1 MRKGTKLP
9 KKDVVLFVI
18 REIIQRYKKIES
30 QREFTDLVNENL
42 KRVDSKLAIS
52 GKRLRMLSLEVPNL
66 GLKIET
72 KRGKIRKRCP
82 SCSKVLRKVYTKDL
96 RGKKILYKLVCSK
109 CGFTGKEGKWVPR
122 RYVFLR
128 K

>member
-42 KRVDSKLAIS
+42 KRVDTKLAIS
-52 GKRLRMLSLEVPNL
+52 GKRLRMLSL
-66 GLKIET
+66 KFRT
-72 KRGKIRKRCP
+72 
-82 SCSKVLRKVYTKDL
+82 
-96 RGKKILYKLVCSK
+96 
-109 CGFTGKEGKWVPR
+109 WH
-122 RYVFLR
+122 
-128 K
+128 